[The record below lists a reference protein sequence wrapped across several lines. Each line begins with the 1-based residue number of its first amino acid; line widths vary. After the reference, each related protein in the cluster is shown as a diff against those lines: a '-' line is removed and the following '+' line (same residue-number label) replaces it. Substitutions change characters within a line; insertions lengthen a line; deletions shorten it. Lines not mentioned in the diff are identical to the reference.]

1 MSKQQRQT
9 KPATQDTAA
18 AGSAPDTVV
27 TVGDLKFDDPSNVPL
42 TILEGRP
49 DSAPTTSKKA
59 RSEKPPKGT
68 DAAEI
73 PAGETIHAS
82 ECVVNSECTLTPNC
96 RGRLR
101 ATNAISG
108 RVQIYC
114 PKCGKFAA
122 GTRPANALVSG
133 SGAKLFDRV
142 AGK

>member
-1 MSKQQRQT
+1 MSRQQRPT

-18 AGSAPDTVV
+18 AGTAPDSV
-27 TVGDLKFDDPSNVPL
+27 TVGDLMFDDPSNVPP

-49 DSAPTTSKKA
+49 DTAPATSKKA
-59 RSEKPPKGT
+59 RSEKPAKGKDT
-68 DAAEI
+68 AEA

-122 GTRPANALVSG
+122 GTRPVGGLVSG

-142 AGK
+142 AGQ